1 MERRVGTIQSGVLG
15 PYRAACWDRTERRVG
30 TVQSG
35 VLGPYRAA
43 CWDHTER
50 RVGTVQSGV
59 LGPYREGFFLSCK
72 ANARIK
78 VAKTGHGPRSSKLVV
93 IYVVLLLFVLFYVLF
108 VGYAVAQ
115 LVEALRYKSEG
126 RGFDS

>member
-1 MERRVGTIQSGVLG
+1 MLG
-15 PYRAACWDRTERRVG
+15 PYRAVCWDHTERCFG

-35 VLGPYRAA
+35 VLGPYRAV

-50 RVGTVQSGV
+50 CVGTIQSGV
-59 LGPYREGFFLSCK
+59 FLSCK

-78 VAKTGHGPRSSKLVV
+78 VSKTGHGPQSSKLAV

-108 VGYAVAQ
+108 VGYAVTQ